1 MKVMAWKNFYL
12 VKTEEKSD
20 LSSLQLEMRLD
31 DT

>member
-1 MKVMAWKNFYL
+1 MKVMACKNFYL